1 MKINNSLSFE
11 RIKKVL
17 DLKTVLIVLAVVTV
31 LSVMFYV
38 ANENLDSKELMIWLV
53 TTDYDAGFSEGTIKE
68 INEYGSDKGI
78 DRILVL
84 KRHPEDRY
92 FDVVM
97 STSAFYSCDA
107 FIMQGEMAHRYADMD
122 MFMPLSIDTEDK
134 DNILYHGDVA
144 IGIKLD
150 DDYYFLINK
159 KTDIDRE
166 IIYDIYEML
175 KKN

>member
-38 ANENLDSKELMIWLV
+38 ANENLDSKELTIWFV

-134 DNILYHGDVA
+134 ENILLRWLCQRNH
-144 IGIKLD
+144 LT
-150 DDYYFLINK
+150 F
-159 KTDIDRE
+159 
-166 IIYDIYEML
+166 
-175 KKN
+175 